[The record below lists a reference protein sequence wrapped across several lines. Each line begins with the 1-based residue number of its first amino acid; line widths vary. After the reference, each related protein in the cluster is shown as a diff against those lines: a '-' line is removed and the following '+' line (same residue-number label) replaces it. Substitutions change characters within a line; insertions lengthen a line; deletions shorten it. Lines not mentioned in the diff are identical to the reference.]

1 MRAGFVQFSPELGE
15 IDRNIDRALGLI
27 EGSEA
32 DLLVLPE
39 LFNTG
44 YFFSSREQV
53 DSLAEQIPDGKTTRA
68 LLEISRRKKM
78 WIAAGLAEKGPEG
91 IFNSAVLVSP
101 GGDVFTYRKV
111 HLFFEEKLW
120 FTPGDLGFRTID
132 TGFCR
137 LGLMVC
143 FDWFFPE
150 SARTLA
156 LQGSDVICHCANLV
170 LPYCQAAMVTRCLE
184 NRVFAITANRTGEDR
199 AGERVLKFTG
209 MSQITGPG
217 GDILCRGDAQS
228 AQAGISEI
236 DIETARKKKINE
248 YNDLFLDRRPEFYS
262 LCQK

>member
-1 MRAGFVQFSPELGE
+1 M
-15 IDRNIDRALGLI
+15 
-27 EGSEA
+27 
-32 DLLVLPE
+32 
-39 LFNTG
+39 
-44 YFFSSREQV
+44 
-53 DSLAEQIPDGKTTRA
+53 
-68 LLEISRRKKM
+68 
-78 WIAAGLAEKGPEG
+78 
-91 IFNSAVLVSP
+91 
-101 GGDVFTYRKV
+101 FTYRKV

-120 FTPGDLGFRTID
+120 FIPGDLGFRTID

-137 LGLMVC
+137 VGLMVC

-199 AGERVLKFTG
+199 AGERTLKFTG

-217 GDILCRGDAQS
+217 GDILCRADAQS
-228 AQAGISEI
+228 AQTGISEI
-236 DIETARKKKINE
+236 DIEAARKKKINE